1 MVRIVLLLAGLLA
14 ASGARGQ
21 APTAIYQVAVNAGP
35 SWPLLSFAASNGG
48 KGTARPGQY
57 LTVAGTY
64 QPGALGGCVALTVS
78 RYQVDEAAALR
89 QLDPAAPAP
98 AALSVTAPW
107 TTLSLLAGP
116 QFVLSPAQRL
126 RLAFRP
132 LLVGAIVVGAPG
144 YATGAGGGGGRPR
157 APPPPRPR
165 PRGGAPPP
173 PPPPHGRGMGLAN
186 GRSSAL
192 ASALA
197 HRLATRS
204 HVRRCPAA
212 PARIRRG
219 RCPAAYQH
227 PGPGRGSFHWPWR
240 SVAQP

>member
-144 YATGAGGGGGRPR
+144 YATGAGTPASRALAAATAVEWAWQTGAVAHWQVHSRTALQLEVTYAGARPR
-157 APPPPRPR
+157 LPVYGAGDVRQLINTLGLGAGVSIGL
-165 PRGGAPPP
+165 GG
-173 PPPPHGRGMGLAN
+173 
-186 GRSSAL
+186 
-192 ASALA
+192 
-197 HRLATRS
+197 
-204 HVRRCPAA
+204 
-212 PARIRRG
+212 
-219 RCPAAYQH
+219 Q
-227 PGPGRGSFHWPWR
+227 
-240 SVAQP
+240 